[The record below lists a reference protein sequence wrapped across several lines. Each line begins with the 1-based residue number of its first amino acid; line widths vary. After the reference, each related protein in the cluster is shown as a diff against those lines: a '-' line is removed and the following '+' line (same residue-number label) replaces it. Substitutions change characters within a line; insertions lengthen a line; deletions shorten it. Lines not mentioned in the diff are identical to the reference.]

1 MALSYV
7 ARLWPI
13 NLPEG
18 TIYNWDQLCAIFIDN
33 LSSTYKRASTAK
45 TLKTIKQ
52 KPNES
57 VWNYMKYF
65 RNTKN
70 AIPNIQDIEIIN
82 VFRDGVTKI
91 KIVEEIIMKKS
102 KIMAGLLTVADEC
115 IKASKA

>member
-57 VWNYMKYF
+57 LWNYMKYF

-91 KIVEEIIMKKS
+91 KIVEEIIMKKP